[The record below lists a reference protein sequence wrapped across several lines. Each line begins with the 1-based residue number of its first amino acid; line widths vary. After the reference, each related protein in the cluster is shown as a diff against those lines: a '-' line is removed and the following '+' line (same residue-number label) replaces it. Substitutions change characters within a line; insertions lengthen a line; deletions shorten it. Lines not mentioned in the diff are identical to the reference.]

1 VTRVNVLSSPQLLV
15 TDNHPARLQVG
26 QLVPILTQS
35 GQSTLTPN
43 APVINSIDYRE
54 TGVITEVTPRVN
66 SGGLVTLDIAQQ
78 VSNIDQAATQASS
91 ITSPTFFERAVNSRV
106 VVQDGQ
112 TVGLAGLIQD
122 SSSRGNQGI
131 PWLKDIPVL
140 SWLSSTQTNSRSRT
154 ELLVLITPRV
164 VRDQR
169 EARAATEDLRAAL
182 SNAALVQQ
190 ELQTLRPSGSNDPG
204 ARLRRKLRLE

>member
-1 VTRVNVLSSPQLLV
+1 
-15 TDNHPARLQVG
+15 
-26 QLVPILTQS
+26 
-35 GQSTLTPN
+35 
-43 APVINSIDYRE
+43 
-54 TGVITEVTPRVN
+54 
-66 SGGLVTLDIAQQ
+66 
-78 VSNIDQAATQASS
+78 
-91 ITSPTFFERAVNSRV
+91 

-131 PWLKDIPVL
+131 PWLQDIPVL